1 MSDPEKRLAHG
12 LPVTPTAEDPESA
25 FFSKRKPVHAPRLI
39 SQDVDPKG
47 ADKLGLTAQ
56 EAEQFR
62 QTGFVIKRG
71 LIPKEDFSPFIN
83 LWWQQPPVLAAK
95 MSCNDPASW

>member
-1 MSDPEKRLAHG
+1 MSDPPEKRLSHSLRLA
-12 LPVTPTAEDPESA
+12 PAAEDPESA
-25 FFSKRKPVHAPRLI
+25 FFSKRKPVHAPRLT

-47 ADKLGLTAQ
+47 ADKLGLTEQ

-71 LIPKEDFSPFIN
+71 LIPKEDFSP
-83 LWWQQPPVLAAK
+83 LH
-95 MSCNDPASW
+95 